1 MESLASRAKA
11 WDYFH
16 GVRLLGKKS
25 WLSGQVK
32 DCVAKNYGTEEWCK
46 KRAEEKRT

>member
-32 DCVAKNYGTEEWCK
+32 DCVAKHYGTEEWCK